1 MEPGNR
7 KILVYQPAYIWL
19 GGAIAVVVLISAGY
33 LLFQKGVH
41 YAGTEWFALEQ
52 QAGELGRQLQEARE
66 QNIKLSQ
73 QLAILQRSSEIDR
86 LASMEVRNEFAAL
99 QDQMLA
105 ISRELDFYR
114 SIVSPKDGKT
124 GLQIQHFDVKAGGSN
139 GVFSYQLMLIQVQ
152 RNERYVRGVVEM
164 EVEGVE
170 DGKKRVLSLS
180 ALGSDKKNLKFKFR
194 YFQEF
199 GGELVIPDGFLP
211 ESVTIKVRPS
221 GKGKPPGVDKTME
234 WPA

>member
-7 KILVYQPAYIWL
+7 KILVYRPAYFWL
-19 GGAIAVVVLISAGY
+19 GSAIALVFLISAGY

-41 YAGTEWFALEQ
+41 YAGTEWLALERQ
-52 QAGELGRQLQEARE
+52 RQELRNQLQEAQQ
-66 QNIKLSQ
+66 QNAELSQ

-86 LASMEVRNEFAAL
+86 LASREVRDEYAEL
-99 QDQMLA
+99 QNQMLA
-105 ISRELDFYR
+105 LSRELEFYR

-124 GLQIQHFDVKAGGSN
+124 GLQIQHFDVKEGSSE

-152 RNERYVRGVVEM
+152 RNERYVRGVIELV
-164 EVEGVE
+164 VEGVE
-170 DGKKRVLSLS
+170 DGKKRALPLS
-180 ALGSDKKNLKFKFR
+180 ALGSDKKDLKFKFR

-199 GGELVIPDGFLP
+199 VGELIIPEGFLP

-221 GKGKPPGVDKTME
+221 GKGKPRGVDKTME